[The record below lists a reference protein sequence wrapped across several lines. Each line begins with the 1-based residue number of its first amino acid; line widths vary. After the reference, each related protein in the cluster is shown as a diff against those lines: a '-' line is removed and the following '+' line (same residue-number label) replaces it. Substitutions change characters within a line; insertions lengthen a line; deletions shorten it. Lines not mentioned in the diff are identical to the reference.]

1 MATGTKLQIKRKA
14 KKATKPTQAP
24 TNKKKKSTLRKTK
37 TALLRKKSPR
47 YLVGIG
53 ASAGGLEALRALF
66 AGVKNAENMSFIVVQ
81 HLAPQ
86 HRSRLVEIIAQGTP
100 IPVKEVQEAEIP
112 QGDTIYITPPNYD
125 VYFSDGKL
133 HLKQPS
139 SKIGPKPSVDVFFRS
154 LAEEMGEN
162 AIGIILSGTGSD
174 GAQGIRAIKAAG
186 GVTICQSIKSAKY
199 DGMPRAARQT
209 DTIDMEL
216 SPEDIAKKLN
226 LFNSFAEKTPLS
238 EYANQQSSIQYKDP
252 VDQILQTVEREQNV
266 DFSQYKLSTVRR
278 RIERRII
285 ATHSNSIEEYAR
297 YINSHPEE
305 AKPLFQ
311 DILISVTSFFR
322 DEQAFKA
329 AANLIQDRVN
339 KKTPGQPFRAWVVGC
354 ATGEEAYSIAI
365 LISEA
370 LEKTKKSMPIQVFAT
385 DLDEQA
391 MSIARK
397 GLYPK
402 ATLSHMSKALREKYF
417 EDRDQHYKIREQLR
431 EKIIF
436 ARHDVTNDPPFLKSD
451 IVTCRNVLIYF
462 NSALQEQVLKMFHY
476 ALDPNGLLFLG
487 KSEATAGCVHLF
499 EQASPHAKIFTR
511 ANVRGEYPKPQS
523 KTDLSREAALTV
535 KDRES
540 TTQLEFFNSI
550 IAGFA
555 PDSVWIDEDQRVR
568 HVYGEANRYLRVPTG
583 APSTVI
589 TKLLPPEMALE
600 VTALFHRAQKL
611 LKPVRGSQK
620 HPIKLGEE
628 QKFIQLSIVP
638 ISYEHR
644 REFAVCFNIATPDA
658 AEQQSALH
666 SEIHDLSDP
675 EKVAHLE
682 RELVTSREHLQTLM
696 EEHETATEELQ
707 ALNEELQSANEELQ
721 STNEE
726 LETANEELQSS
737 NEELMTL
744 NQEVNVKSSE
754 LQTLNQRLQAIQNAL
769 FYPLLIISNNL
780 NLIDFNPASRFMFK
794 LSDAD
799 IGSSMKLMTS
809 TLDLKPV
816 LALINECFSTE
827 KDGKMQISDGSR
839 DYEIRVQLY
848 RNPKGQCD
856 GAVISFV
863 DNSEIVRALNSA
875 RVHRERLDSILNNTP
890 AIVTLK
896 DSLSNYI
903 YVNQSFCDAM
913 GMDAEKILGKSDE
926 ELFGKQYA
934 DQVRENDFEVFK
946 KRKPLRFNET
956 LPLHNTLRHW
966 LSSKF
971 PVLDDRNKAQSLCTV
986 ALDVTEQVA
995 YQTQLEIFRNTV
1007 SASNSGIAIFAYN
1020 GKGFHADYASDAFLE
1035 KLELKRETVMG
1046 AEFSELCA
1054 TIGKHFNSSELQTFA
1069 KDGAEDER
1077 ASFVLD
1083 LSQSHAGHFKSEWIE
1098 LQCSPME
1105 FSADL
1110 YKEFSHEPADKARY
1124 IILTMYDVTE
1134 RVSTQRIIQSQQDE
1148 LQRYSKLA
1156 SLGEIAAGISH
1167 EINTPL
1173 NVISTKTDF
1182 LKRLAARD
1190 RLESGKVTETSNDIE
1205 RMVKNIADVIVGL
1218 KSAVSHDFDGAKTQ
1232 NLKTLI
1238 EEAVNLCGFKLQ
1250 QRNIRMQLELPQKD
1264 ISAECHAVQIVQIL
1278 VNLIQNSV
1286 DAISQLEERW
1296 IKIQLRKSSG
1306 KAEIL
1311 VTDSGKGI
1319 DESLAE
1325 KVMTPFFTT
1334 KKSTNGTGLGLS
1346 LSRNIARRHGGDL
1359 LLVPGSK
1366 NTTFRVELPIKQG

>member
-1 MATGTKLQIKRKA
+1 MATSTKLQAKRKTK
-14 KKATKPTQAP
+14 KKAKPASA
-24 TNKKKKSTLRKTK
+24 KKKSALRNSQTSF
-37 TALLRKKSPR
+37 LRKKSPR

-100 IPVKEVQEAEIP
+100 IPVKEIQEAEIP
-112 QGDTIYITPPNYD
+112 QGDTIYITPPNSD
-125 VYFSDGKL
+125 VYFSNGRL

-154 LAEEMGEN
+154 LAEELGEN

-186 GVTICQSIKSAKY
+186 GVTICQSIRSAKY

-209 DTIDMEL
+209 DSIDMEL
-216 SPEDIAKKLN
+216 SPEDISKKLN
-226 LFNSFAEKTPLS
+226 LFNNFAEKTPLS
-238 EYANQQSSIQYKDP
+238 DYANQQSSSQYKDP
-252 VDQILQTVEREQNV
+252 MDQILQTVERELNV
-266 DFSQYKLSTVRR
+266 DFSQYKQSTVRR

-285 ATHSNSIEEYAR
+285 ATHSSSIEEYAR
-297 YINSHPEE
+297 YIHSHPEE

-322 DEQAFKA
+322 DENAFKA
-329 AANLIQDRVN
+329 AASLIQDRVN
-339 KKTPGQPFRAWVVGC
+339 KKAPGQPFRAWVVGC

-391 MSIARK
+391 MSTARK
-397 GLYPK
+397 GLYSK
-402 ATLSHMSKALREKYF
+402 ATLSHLSKTLREKYF
-417 EDRDQHYKIREQLR
+417 EDRDEHYKVREQLR

-436 ARHDVTNDPPFLKSD
+436 ARHDVSNDPPFLKSD
-451 IVTCRNVLIYF
+451 IITCRNVLIYF

-487 KSEATAGCVHLF
+487 KSEATAGCAHLF

-511 ANVRGEYPKPQS
+511 ADVRGEYPKTQS
-523 KTDLSREAALTV
+523 KTDLNREAALTI

-540 TTQLEFFNSI
+540 TSQLEFFNSI

-568 HVYGEANRYLRVPTG
+568 HVYGEANRYLRVPSG

-589 TKLLPPEMALE
+589 TKLLPPEMAFE

-611 LKPVRGSQK
+611 LKPVRGAQK
-620 HPIKLGEE
+620 HPIKVGDE
-628 QKFIQLSIVP
+628 QRLIQISIVP

-644 REFAVCFNIATPDA
+644 REFAICFNAALPDA
-658 AEQQSALH
+658 TEQQSALH
-666 SEIHDLSDP
+666 SEIHGLSDQ
-675 EKVAHLE
+675 EKIALLE
-682 RELVTSREHLQTLM
+682 RELITSREHLQTLI

-780 NLIDFNPASRFMFK
+780 NLIDFNPASRYMFK
-794 LSDAD
+794 LSGAD
-799 IGSSMKLMTS
+799 IGAHFKLLSSS
-809 TLDLKPV
+809 LDLKPV
-816 LALINECFSTE
+816 LALIAECFSSE
-827 KDGKMQISDGSR
+827 KDGKIQISDGTR
-839 DYEIRVQLY
+839 DFEIRVQLY

-863 DNSEIVRALNSA
+863 DNSEILRALSSA
-875 RVHRERLDSILNNTP
+875 RMHRERLDSILNNTP

-896 DSLSNYI
+896 DSLSNYV
-903 YVNQSFCDAM
+903 YANQSFCDAI
-913 GMDAEKILGKSDE
+913 GMKAEQILGKSDE
-926 ELFGKQYA
+926 ELFGKKYA
-934 DQVRENDFEVFK
+934 ELIRENDFEVFK
-946 KRKPLRFNET
+946 KRKPLRFNEV

-971 PVLDDRNKAQSLCTV
+971 PVLDDRNKAQSICTV
-986 ALDVTEQVA
+986 ALDITEQVA
-995 YQTQLEIFRNTV
+995 YQSQLEIFRNTV
-1007 SASNSGIAIFAYN
+1007 SASNCGIAIFAYN

-1035 KLELKRETVMG
+1035 KLELQPEKVLGVEIS
-1046 AEFSELCA
+1046 EFCA
-1054 TIGKHFNSSELQTFA
+1054 KIGKHFNNPELLSFA
-1069 KDGAEDER
+1069 EEETKDEK

-1083 LSQSHAGHFKSEWIE
+1083 LSESRAGNLRSEWVE

-1105 FSADL
+1105 FSANPYQQANGQPHGQFDG
-1110 YKEFSHEPADKARY
+1110 KTRF
-1124 IILTMYDVTE
+1124 IILTMYDITE
-1134 RVSTQRIIQSQQDE
+1134 RVKTQRIIQAQQDE

-1173 NVISTKTDF
+1173 NVISTKTDL
-1182 LKRLAARD
+1182 LKRLAD
-1190 RLESGKVTETSNDIE
+1190 RGRLDSPKITETSNDIE
-1205 RMVKNIADVIVGL
+1205 KMVKNIADVIVGL
-1218 KSAVSHDFDGAKTQ
+1218 KSAVSHDSDRVQVQ
-1232 NLKTLI
+1232 NLKVLI

-1250 QRNIRMQLELPQKD
+1250 QRSIRLQLELPQKD
-1264 ISAECHAVQIVQIL
+1264 ILAECHAVQIVQIL

-1286 DAISQLEERW
+1286 DAISQLDERW
-1296 IKIQLRKSSG
+1296 IKIQLRKTSG

-1311 VTDSGKGI
+1311 VIDSGKGI
-1319 DESLAE
+1319 DQSLAE

-1359 LLVPGSK
+1359 VLIPGGK
-1366 NTTFRVELPIKQG
+1366 NTIFRVELPVKQD